1 MTLMSTL
8 KKLGAKKLTTLILM
22 MLSLNTIYV
31 LPYLMYTY
39 YTPLQEAMGLVGRDA
54 DYGFLLNIYGI
65 MNIILYIPGG
75 WICDRFDAKKLLA
88 ISMVT
93 TGLLGI
99 WESFWPSY
107 TMLLVI
113 YVLYAF
119 TTVLLYWSASIKCI
133 NLVAG
138 SDEQGTMYGLL
149 ESGRGIVGLVC
160 TTCFVAIY
168 TFTGSVTWVCR
179 GVGVIMIAI
188 GVAIWMLFPTT
199 SYEGTTNSNV
209 KESLKALLVAFKLPI
224 TYLLAGMIFAA
235 CLTKASFSYYTPY
248 LEQVCGVDVKY
259 TTLFANYNSTLT
271 NILGAGLATILATKL
286 GRSATPMIYAGG
298 VMVACYV
305 VLILLPGSASLM
317 LPLMAIMVIASLMI
331 YIFRALYYAT
341 MEETGCPKNTVGNV
355 IAIASIIGFIPD
367 SFYLSM
373 CGGWIEKMGTA
384 AYPRIFLCCA
394 GASALGIIC
403 AFIADRMTK
412 KFRASK

>member
-1 MTLMSTL
+1 MIAKL
-8 KKLGAKKLTTLILM
+8 KGLGAKKLTTLVLM

-54 DYGFLLNIYGI
+54 DYGSLLNLYGI

-88 ISMVT
+88 ISMIS

-99 WESFWPSY
+99 WESFWPSFAV
-107 TMLLVI
+107 LRVI
-113 YVLYAF
+113 FVLYAF

-133 NLVAG
+133 NLVAA

-179 GVGVIMIAI
+179 GVGLIMIAI

-199 SYEGTTNSNV
+199 SYEGTTNGNI
-209 KESLKALLVAFKLPI
+209 KESFFALLDAFKMPI

-286 GRSATPMIYAGG
+286 GRSATPMLYAGS
-298 VMVACYV
+298 VMVICYV
-305 VLILLPGSASLM
+305 VLILLPGSASIM

-331 YIFRALYYAT
+331 YVFRALYYACVDELGT
-341 MEETGCPKNTVGNV
+341 PKNTVGNV
-355 IAIASIIGFIPD
+355 IAIASILGFIPD
-367 SFYLSM
+367 SFYTTM
-373 CGGWIEKMGTA
+373 CGGWLEQYGLA
-384 AYPRIFLCCA
+384 AYDRIFLCCA

-403 AFIADRMTK
+403 AFITDRMTK
-412 KFRASK
+412 KLRAGK